1 MLEWAYSVHP
11 QQTQEET
18 PMADSTLRAWLRTH
32 LDNTELATEAPKAFD
47 LGLVA
52 GTLGALLA
60 LPAFA
65 ATPLGIIMAGLAI
78 NRVSAYIDRLRP
90 PDLSY
95 SQRKAILNEGIAA
108 NDPAV
113 HELVAATLVEVAP
126 TIGELLPP
134 ANQIELVRAIG
145 AGMQHIGGP
154 AAAIAP
160 RYTAALINPNTDW
173 PALQTRLHETITS
186 VRQTMEASDGG
197 VLSGG
202 KQRTEGASGAVE
214 QNMVAKGPGSR
225 IENSEQI
232 TIGTRHPPKDSK

>member
-1 MLEWAYSVHP
+1 
-11 QQTQEET
+11 
-18 PMADSTLRAWLRTH
+18 MADSTLRTWLRTH
-32 LDNTELATEAPKAFD
+32 LGNTELATDAPKGFD

-90 PDLSY
+90 PELDY
-95 SQRKAILNEGIAA
+95 SERKAILTEGIAA

-113 HELVAATLVEVAP
+113 HELIAATLVEVAP

-145 AGMQHIGGP
+145 AGMQQIGGP

-160 RYTAALINPNTDW
+160 RYIAALTNPNTDW
-173 PALQTRLHETITS
+173 AALQKDLHHTITS

-197 VLSGG
+197 VIIGN
-202 KQRTEGASGAVE
+202 KEHVEGATGAVE
-214 QNMVAKGPGSR
+214 QVMRATGAGSR
-225 IENSEQI
+225 IENNTQM
-232 TIGTRHPPKDSK
+232 TIGKLHPRKDTE

>member
-1 MLEWAYSVHP
+1 
-11 QQTQEET
+11 
-18 PMADSTLRAWLRTH
+18 MAESSLRTWLRTH
-32 LDNTELATEAPKAFD
+32 LGNTELATDAPKGFD

-78 NRVSAYIDRLRP
+78 NRVSAYVDRLRP
-90 PDLSY
+90 PELDY
-95 SQRKAILNEGIAA
+95 SERKAILNEGIAA

-113 HELVAATLVEVAP
+113 QQLVAATLVEVAP

-134 ANQIELVRAIG
+134 ANQRELVRAIG
-145 AGMQHIGGP
+145 AGMQQIGGP

-160 RYTAALINPNTDW
+160 RYIAALSNPNTDW
-173 PALQTRLHETITS
+173 ATLQKELHHTITS

-197 VLSGG
+197 VISGS
-202 KQRTEGASGAVE
+202 KEHVEGATGAVE
-214 QNMVAKGPGSR
+214 QVMRATGAGSR
-225 IENSEQI
+225 IEGSTQM
-232 TIGTRHPPKDSK
+232 TIGKLHPRKDTE